1 MRSLG
6 MGKRRIRFASVVVAM
21 ALAVAG
27 PAAASAQDPAEGDFT
42 WEFTARGIFADQRV
56 LGAMGIFVDEAGV
69 MAAAGLEGESLYYG
83 DEEIRAWL
91 AEVPAADAPLLLQAA
106 GILDIDEQT
115 MVEQV
120 RVCQI
125 WTPAGGPS
133 EAEREALAAALG
145 DEVARVWGALGV
157 AVEPCEPA
165 ANLDEADLVVTVVG
179 LTTGLP
185 ELPEFSSDSFL
196 DQPSLPGAG
205 PGGTGGGEPSD
216 GGPAP
221 AQGGNLGVFAPESS
235 GAQVVAV
242 LVALLAMVVL
252 GGRWSTGR
260 DSR

>member
-1 MRSLG
+1 
-6 MGKRRIRFASVVVAM
+6 M
-21 ALAVAG
+21 ALALVG
-27 PAAASAQDPAEGDFT
+27 PAAALAQDPAEGDFT

-106 GILDIDEQT
+106 GILDIDEQP

-120 RVCQI
+120 RVCRI

-145 DEVARVWGALGV
+145 GEVARVWGTLGV
-157 AVEPCEPA
+157 AVEPCEA
-165 ANLDEADLVVTVVG
+165 AASLDEADLVVTVVG
-179 LTTGLP
+179 LPTGLP

-196 DQPSLPGAG
+196 EQPSLPGAG
-205 PGGTGGGEPSD
+205 PGGTGGGDSGPQP
-216 GGPAP
+216 GQTGPAP
-221 AQGGNLGVFAPESS
+221 AQGGNMGVFAPESS

-260 DSR
+260 DPR